1 MRASCQCDSSAF
13 FCPLSYSSATRIGK
27 LCSVINKFTCKGK
40 LVEAWSY
47 ENRNG
52 NYRFMGRLLCCETSA
67 TIDNMIGVDFLSMY
81 GMTSVP
87 FDECDQVDALH
98 NFVILELF
106 WEWAGSWHGEKQQLV
121 FLDVRIAALN
131 DVPVKWRVIAS
142 MLLHNGLKKES
153 THSNLLTLPTVF
165 GTLLQPFLLLL
176 VVSTTV
182 HANVCYCTCTTAT
195 IVHRFDFYIFP

>member
-1 MRASCQCDSSAF
+1 MYLVSVTLYHICRLQLVAKSLTRNRIICFQKTFEIHFIQMRASCQCDSSAF

-27 LCSVINKFTCKGK
+27 LCSVINKFICKGK

-106 WEWAGSWHGEKQQLV
+106 
-121 FLDVRIAALN
+121 
-131 DVPVKWRVIAS
+131 
-142 MLLHNGLKKES
+142 
-153 THSNLLTLPTVF
+153 
-165 GTLLQPFLLLL
+165 
-176 VVSTTV
+176 
-182 HANVCYCTCTTAT
+182 
-195 IVHRFDFYIFP
+195 